1 MEVAVAAVVFFLH
14 GGDLDDVV
22 VFCFS
27 LELAGVAGA
36 AEALED
42 VLRFVEAADFGE
54 PAWRFGKEVADNE
67 EEEEGD
73 DLEGDGEAPCEA
85 G

>member
-22 VFCFS
+22 VFCFG

-54 PAWRFGKEVADNE
+54 PAGRFGKEVADNE